1 MREGFSELFEEIQ
14 EKVEMYFGI
23 PIGSISLTDPW
34 SFLLEHAL
42 DTKQDVYAKQP
53 NSRLSSMLALGV
65 MSVSLNGISHR
76 ALGKNDVG
84 ELAMTDLRAPIVLE
98 EYAHTLVHV
107 PRPWGADSIAVFA
120 SAYRVKNRVRYTGV
134 ALWKDREFA
143 LSTTIGEGESCMRVL
158 DSLCSNYPATYPVIK
173 GREKLLILTSHM
185 NRLSRGKIVA
195 PTGWSV
201 KSHDRMQAYGP
212 AYSLRKRIEIPE
224 HIRERRTR
232 HR

>member
-23 PIGSISLTDPW
+23 PIGSINRTDPW
-34 SFLLEHAL
+34 SFLLNHAL
-42 DTKQDVYAKQP
+42 DTRQDVYAKQP

-65 MSVSLNGISHR
+65 MSVSLNGISHH
-76 ALGKNDVG
+76 ALGRNDIG
-84 ELAMTDLRAPIVLE
+84 ELAMLDLHAPIALE
-98 EYAHTLVHV
+98 EYAPTLVHV
-107 PRPWGADSIAVFA
+107 PRPWGADSIAVFT

-173 GREKLLILTSHM
+173 GRRSC
-185 NRLSRGKIVA
+185 LS
-195 PTGWSV
+195 S
-201 KSHDRMQAYGP
+201 
-212 AYSLRKRIEIPE
+212 
-224 HIRERRTR
+224 R
-232 HR
+232 HT